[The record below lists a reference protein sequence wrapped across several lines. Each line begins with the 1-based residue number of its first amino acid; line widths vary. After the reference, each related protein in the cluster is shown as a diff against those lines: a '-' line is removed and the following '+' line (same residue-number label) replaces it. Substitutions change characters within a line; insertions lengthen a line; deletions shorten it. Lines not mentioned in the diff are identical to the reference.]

1 MTTEPALEAVSKAR
15 QERDDADH
23 KFRLSL
29 VDAVDQGFPLSQ
41 IALVAGMSR
50 QGVWRAVQKIKG

>member
-1 MTTEPALEAVSKAR
+1 MAAEPTLEAVSKAL

-29 VDAVDQGFPLSQ
+29 VAAVDQGYPLSQ
-41 IALVAGMSR
+41 IAVVAGMSR
-50 QGVWRAVQKIKG
+50 AGVWKAVQKVRG